1 MNNKEIEQ
9 LLKQEAIY
17 KWQVAKKIG
26 IHETTFIRWFR
37 DELKKEQ
44 IQQILS
50 AVEEIKLDRMKQ
62 QK

>member
-1 MNNKEIEQ
+1 MNNKDIEQ

-17 KWQVAKKIG
+17 KWMVAKKIG

-37 DELKKEQ
+37 DELTKEQ
-44 IQQILS
+44 IQQVLS

-62 QK
+62 KQ